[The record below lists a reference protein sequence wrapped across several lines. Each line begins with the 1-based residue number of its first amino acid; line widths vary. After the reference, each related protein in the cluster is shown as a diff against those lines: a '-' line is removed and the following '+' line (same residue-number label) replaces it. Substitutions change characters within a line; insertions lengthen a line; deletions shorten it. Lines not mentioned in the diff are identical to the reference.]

1 MYLKVKT
8 STAGPEK
15 CGYLLSLKPM
25 VDFPGGPV
33 EKNLPASAG
42 DAGLISGLRRSSV
55 VGNGNPLQD
64 SCLENFRRAW

>member
-8 STAGPEK
+8 STACPEK

-33 EKNLPASAG
+33 AKNLPASGG
-42 DAGLISGLRRSSV
+42 DTGLISGLERCHMLQ
-55 VGNGNPLQD
+55 GN
-64 SCLENFRRAW
+64 